1 MIEFDEPAKKASD
14 KLFNSINGRDCKN
27 CINDSRNG
35 CVSWDCN
42 FISRKEAREAVKLMR
57 ERGRDCKECIVRK
70 LDDLDA
76 IAGQIEEDKDE

>member
-1 MIEFDEPAKKASD
+1 MND
-14 KLFNSINGRDCKN
+14 RDCQN
-27 CINDSRNG
+27 CINGSVTG

-70 LDDLDA
+70 LDEMDA
-76 IAGQIEEDKDE
+76 IAGQMEGPSACNSFTVKIVADEEASDE